1 MKKRKVTLSSKARAY
16 INAEAKYLRHRSH
29 SGAEKFLALMRLART
44 DLADFPKL
52 GLGKD
57 GLPYGDFRLYFAG
70 PTFLTMRSVTTRC
83 LSFPSGMDG
92 NWTRRFLW
100 TRSPT
105 KKMTMKHRPHR
116 VPGVDNGNCA
126 IPYRA

>member
-1 MKKRKVTLSSKARAY
+1 MKRRKVTLSSKARAY

-57 GLPYGDFRLYFAG
+57 GLPYGDFRQYFAG
-70 PTFLTMRSVTTRC
+70 PYILDYAVRDDEVHVLSIRHGRQLDTT
-83 LSFPSGMDG
+83 LPLD
-92 NWTRRFLW
+92 TIAYEEDDDEA
-100 TRSPT
+100 SPA
-105 KKMTMKHRPHR
+105 
-116 VPGVDNGNCA
+116 PGV
-126 IPYRA
+126 PRR